1 MTKGQRVAGIVFT
14 GFIAVVGLVLLIF
27 VPLGEGP
34 DRGLLGVLGAEGK
47 MLGLVALVA
56 SLIMMGIF
64 AFSQR
69 GAK

>member
-1 MTKGQRVAGIVFT
+1 MTKGQRVAGIAFT
-14 GFIAVVGLVLLIF
+14 GLIAVVGLVLLIF
-27 VPLGEGP
+27 VPPGEGP
-34 DRGLLGVLGAEGK
+34 DRGLFGVVGAEGK

-64 AFSQR
+64 AFSKR